1 MGYVCNECGNDNGQF
16 SGYQNITEFCSE
28 NITVKA
34 DGEIT
39 DYSDH
44 EVNDSEVTETH
55 IKKCA
60 DCGLENI
67 KYLNP
72 KEYEKWQKEHFDEN
86 GEFIKKKNIKETG
99 FSSVEKLRLL
109 TDDLLSNSISLTEYR
124 QKKIEILAG
133 SENEQ

>member
-1 MGYVCNECGNDNGQF
+1 MYVCHNCGNHEGDF
-16 SGYQNITEFCSE
+16 KGYQEVTEYAVE
-28 NITVKA
+28 NITVNSE
-34 DGEIT
+34 GEVT

-60 DCGLENI
+60 DCGSENI

-99 FSSVEKLRLL
+99 FSSVEKLKLL
-109 TDDLLSNSISLTEYR
+109 TDELLSNSISLTEYR